1 MLIVLVDDLLKTKKR
16 IQKFKY
22 TGDTKYIYKNE
33 LDKAY
38 FQHNMAYGYFK
49 DLAMKNSFR

>member
-1 MLIVLVDDLLKTKKR
+1 MDDLLKTKKR

>member
-49 DLAMKNSFR
+49 DLAMKNSYR

>member
-1 MLIVLVDDLLKTKKR
+1 MNDLLNTKKR

-22 TGDTKYIYKNE
+22 TGDTKCIYKNE
-33 LDKAY
+33 LDKAC